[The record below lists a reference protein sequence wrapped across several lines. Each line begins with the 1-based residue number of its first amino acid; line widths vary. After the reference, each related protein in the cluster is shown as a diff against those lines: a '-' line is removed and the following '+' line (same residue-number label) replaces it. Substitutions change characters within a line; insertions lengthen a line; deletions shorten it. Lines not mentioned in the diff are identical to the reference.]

1 MQKKIGIDI
10 GACIGETLYQFNNFD
25 IVYAVE
31 PAEQEYKI
39 LKQKFKSDKRIIPVQ
54 YAISDENGESM
65 LNCYENGR
73 FSSFLDYN
81 REGDFYDFLDK
92 FEGVDAFDD
101 LREIEKVKTIRLDTF
116 IERYNII
123 NKSQQYIDFIKT
135 DTQGNDLRVIKSLGK
150 YINNVK
156 KIQVE
161 VQLQELYKNSPKKED
176 IVEYMNS
183 NNFEL
188 IDVDYGE
195 KSKEYEE
202 DLTFKLKI

>member
-1 MQKKIGIDI
+1 
-10 GACIGETLYQFNNFD
+10 
-25 IVYAVE
+25 
-31 PAEQEYKI
+31 
-39 LKQKFKSDKRIIPVQ
+39 
-54 YAISDENGESM
+54 
-65 LNCYENGR
+65 
-73 FSSFLDYN
+73 
-81 REGDFYDFLDK
+81 
-92 FEGVDAFDD
+92 
-101 LREIEKVKTIRLDTF
+101 LRD
-116 IERYNII
+116 II

-135 DTQGNDLRVIKSLGK
+135 DTQGNDLKVIKSLGK

>member
-1 MQKKIGIDI
+1 
-10 GACIGETLYQFNNFD
+10 
-25 IVYAVE
+25 
-31 PAEQEYKI
+31 
-39 LKQKFKSDKRIIPVQ
+39 
-54 YAISDENGESM
+54 M

-81 REGDFYDFLDK
+81 REGNFYDFLDK

-116 IERYNII
+116 IERYNLI

-135 DTQGNDLRVIKSLGK
+135 DTQGNDLKVIKSLGK

-202 DLTFKLKI
+202 DLTFELKI